1 MRGMDVFG
9 VVVNIVL
16 IVLTAVV
23 VYFAWRTVR
32 EGRDAG
38 QALKETVASLKDLLA
53 ATKESATLVAQ
64 SADAAK
70 QTVTSLTDLIAA
82 TNQAA
87 QHMADSS
94 AAAQET
100 VTIAKA
106 TREQAE
112 YDRKLRALMDVEELA
127 ERIFWQA
134 AAASGHESMT
144 GWRIADQNYLGQA
157 LARVEI
163 SLPASRRLVGG
174 LGTAEAVMGAAR
186 DAQRE
191 AEFAIRLLR
200 EQRPEE

>member
-1 MRGMDVFG
+1 MDVFG

-53 ATKESATLVAQ
+53 ATKESAALVAQ

-100 VTIAKA
+100 VAIAKA

-134 AAASGHESMT
+134 AAASGYESMT

-163 SLPASRRLVGG
+163 SLPASRRLVAG

-191 AEFAIRLLR
+191 AEFAIRQLR